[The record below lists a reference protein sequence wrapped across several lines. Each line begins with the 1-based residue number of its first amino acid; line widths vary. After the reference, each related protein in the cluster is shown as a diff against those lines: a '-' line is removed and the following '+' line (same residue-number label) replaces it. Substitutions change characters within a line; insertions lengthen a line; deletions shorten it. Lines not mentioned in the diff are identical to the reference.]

1 MTIST
6 VKSILIK
13 ISLIFQKKSG
23 GKMNPFDESLSKEI
37 EIIDWYPDKSLEIPI
52 YKQIVEYIKSKVI
65 NGDWV
70 LNSKLPSQRKLAE
83 LFNVNR
89 STIVMA
95 MDELCSYGILKASSG
110 GGTRVASNTWSLLM
124 SNKTPDWGEYI
135 DSGIFK
141 ANKPMIQTIN
151 KLEYNDEY
159 IRLGTG
165 ELSPKL
171 LPNDMMKEIFSTLSE
186 KLTSLNY
193 LEPLGLF
200 DLRKIICDR
209 LKLRG
214 INVSPSCVLITS
226 GSLQAL
232 HLLSVCI
239 LKKGSIVYTENLSY
253 IQSLKVFQSAGMNL
267 CGIPMDKQGIE
278 YFKIPIKNNSIESSL
293 LYTIPTFQNPTGNV
307 MSEERRK
314 NLYDYCKKNM
324 LPIIED
330 DVYGELWFDEVPPK
344 PIKAMD
350 KNGMIIYLGSISKS
364 LAPGFRIG
372 WLVGPESVVQR
383 LGDVKM
389 QMDYGASSI
398 SQYVILEL
406 LSSGR
411 YDEYLNKTRI
421 QLKKRRDLMID
432 ILKNDFKDIAE
443 WNIPKGGFYIWV
455 TFNNKINTEKLFQ
468 KAVENKVL
476 INPGSIYG
484 CNNKQSI
491 RLSY

>member
-1 MTIST
+1 
-6 VKSILIK
+6 
-13 ISLIFQKKSG
+13 
-23 GKMNPFDESLSKEI
+23 MNSFDESLSKEV
-37 EIIDWYPDKSLEIPI
+37 EIIEWCPDKSSEIPI
-52 YKQIVEYIKSKVI
+52 YKQIVEYIKGKVI
-65 NGDWV
+65 NGDWIV
-70 LNSKLPSQRKLAE
+70 GSRLPSQRKLAE
-83 LFNVNR
+83 LFDVNR

-95 MDELCSYGILKASSG
+95 MDELCSYGILKGSSG

-124 SNKTPDWGEYI
+124 SNNTPDWGEYI

-141 ANKPMIQTIN
+141 ANKPIIQIIN
-151 KLEYNDEY
+151 KLEYNDDY

-165 ELSPKL
+165 ELSPEL
-171 LPNDMMKEIFSTLSE
+171 LPKNIMKEIFNKLPD

-200 DLRKIICDR
+200 DLRKIICSR
-209 LKLRG
+209 LKLKG
-214 INVSPSCVLITS
+214 IDVSPSCVLITS

-239 LKKGSIVYTENLSY
+239 LEKGSTVYTENLSY

-267 CGIPMDKQGIE
+267 CGIPMDKEGIE
-278 YFKIPIKNNSIESSL
+278 YFKIPIKNNNTVSSL
-293 LYTIPTFQNPTGNV
+293 LYTIPTFHNPTGNI
-307 MSEERRK
+307 MSEERREK
-314 NLYDYCKKNM
+314 LYGYCKKNM

-344 PIKAMD
+344 PLKSMD
-350 KNGMIIYLGSISKS
+350 NNGMIIYLGSISKS

-383 LGDVKM
+383 LGDAKM

-398 SQYVILEL
+398 AQYVILEL
-406 LSSGR
+406 LSSGL
-411 YDEYLNKTRI
+411 YDEYLSNVRI
-421 QLKKRRDLMID
+421 QLKKRRDLMIS
-432 ILKNDFKDIAE
+432 ILEKEFKDIAA
-443 WNIPKGGFYIWV
+443 WNVPKGGFYIWI

-468 KAVENKVL
+468 KAVENKLL

-484 CNNKQSI
+484 CSNKQSL
-491 RLSY
+491 RLSYAYADEEDIIKGLSLLSNLIKGKK

>member
-1 MTIST
+1 MKC
-6 VKSILIK
+6 V
-13 ISLIFQKKSG
+13 
-23 GKMNPFDESLSKEI
+23 NENLSKEI
-37 EIIDWYPDKSLEIPI
+37 NIIDWVPDKSLDIPI
-52 YKQIVEYIKSKVI
+52 YKQIVEYIKGKIV
-65 NGDWV
+65 NGDWT
-70 LNSKLPSQRKLAE
+70 LHSRLPSQRKLAE
-83 LFNVNR
+83 HFKVNR

-95 MDELCSYGILKASSG
+95 MDELCSYGILQGSSG

-124 SNKTPDWGEYI
+124 SNNTPDWGEYI

-141 ANKPMIQTIN
+141 ANQPIIQTIN
-151 KLEYNDEY
+151 RLEYNNDF

-171 LPNDMMKEIFSTLSE
+171 FPNDIMKKIFSELLS

-200 DLRKIICDR
+200 ELRKLISDR

-214 INVSPSCVLITS
+214 INASPSCILITS

-239 LKKGSIVYTENLSY
+239 LKKGSTVYTENLSY
-253 IQSLKVFQSAGMNL
+253 VQSLKVFQSAGMNL
-267 CGIPMDKQGIE
+267 FGIPMDKEGIE
-278 YFKIPIKNNSIESSL
+278 YFKIPMTNNNLQSSL
-293 LYTIPTFQNPTGNV
+293 LYTIPTFHNPTGNV

-314 NLYDYCKKNM
+314 KLYDYCNKNRI
-324 LPIIED
+324 PIIED
-330 DVYGELWFDEVPPK
+330 DAYGELWFDKTPPK
-344 PIKAMD
+344 PLKAMD
-350 KNGMIIYLGSISKS
+350 ENGTVIYLGSISKS
-364 LAPGFRIG
+364 LAPGLRIG

-398 SQYVILEL
+398 SQYVLAEF
-406 LSSGR
+406 LSNGI
-411 YDEYLNKTRI
+411 YDEYLSYIRI
-421 QLKKRRDLMID
+421 QLKKRRDLMIE
-432 ILKNDFKDIAE
+432 ILEKEFKDIAK
-443 WNIPKGGFYIWV
+443 WNEPKGGFYIWI
-455 TFNNKINTEKLFQ
+455 TFNNKVNTEKLFQ
-468 KAVENKVL
+468 KALENRVL

-491 RLSY
+491 RLSYSYADEEDIEKGLSLVSKLVKSLI